1 MQFDIVTIFPE
12 LFDSIFGTSILK
24 RAIEDGKIVVNFH
37 DPRNFSADKHRTV
50 DDTPYGG
57 GPGMVMKVE
66 PLVAALRQ
74 IERLDNSVSLLLSAK
89 GERFVQAQAK
99 NFCEDLDQII
109 LVCGRYEGVDER
121 VLEYLHGEISIGDFV
136 LTGGELGAAVIV
148 DAVTRLIPGVLGD
161 DASATEESHSE
172 PGYIEYPHYTRP
184 EDFEGRRV
192 PEVLLS
198 GNHGAIKK
206 WREEQSRK
214 QEG

>member
-1 MQFDIVTIFPE
+1 
-12 LFDSIFGTSILK
+12 
-24 RAIEDGKIVVNFH
+24 
-37 DPRNFSADKHRTV
+37 
-50 DDTPYGG
+50 
-57 GPGMVMKVE
+57 
-66 PLVAALRQ
+66 
-74 IERLDNSVSLLLSAK
+74 LLSAK